1 MVNRVKII
9 FVNGKEEM
17 GNLKIIN
24 KKGVGISKN
33 KFVDLFLVGVGFLS
47 KLSKYFGEGK
57 CINVYKKRKK
67 ILTNVALTVKHKV
80 LSQT

>member
-24 KKGVGISKN
+24 KKVWE
-33 KFVDLFLVGVGFLS
+33 FL
-47 KLSKYFGEGK
+47 K
-57 CINVYKKRKK
+57 INLL
-67 ILTNVALTVKHKV
+67 ICF
-80 LSQT
+80 